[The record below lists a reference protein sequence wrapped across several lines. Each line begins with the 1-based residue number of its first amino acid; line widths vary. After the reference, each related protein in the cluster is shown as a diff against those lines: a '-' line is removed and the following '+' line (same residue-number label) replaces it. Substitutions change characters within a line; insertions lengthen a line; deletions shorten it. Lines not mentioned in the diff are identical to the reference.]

1 MLSCKPAFSMNRDS
15 YSFPTLGAEF
25 FFFFFSYLIALVRT
39 CSEMLSRNGKK

>member
-25 FFFFFSYLIALVRT
+25 FFFSYLIALVRT